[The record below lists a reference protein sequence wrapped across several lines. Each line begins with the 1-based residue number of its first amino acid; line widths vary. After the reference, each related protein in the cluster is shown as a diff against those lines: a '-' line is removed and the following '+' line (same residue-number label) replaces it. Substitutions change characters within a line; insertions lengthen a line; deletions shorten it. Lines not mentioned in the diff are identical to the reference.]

1 MALYRKYRPATFGE
15 VIGQEQVTRP
25 LSTALDNGRI
35 AHAYLF
41 SGPRGCGKTSS
52 ARILARSLNCV
63 HGPTSTPCG
72 ECPSC
77 VALAPGGSGNLDV
90 MELDAASHGGVE
102 DMRDLR
108 ERALFAPAESRYRV
122 FIIDEAHMVSAAGNN
137 ALLKIVEEPPEHL
150 IFIFATT
157 EPEKI
162 LPTIRSRT
170 HNYPFRLLAPA
181 AMRQLLE
188 RVVAEEGVV
197 VDENVYPLVIRAG
210 GGSPR
215 DTLSIL
221 DQLLAGAG
229 EQLIQDGQRVT
240 RRTATRADNQRVDVL
255 IHHNTLFGH
264 HALKQLP
271 HRSRREQAERVI
283 VRTGTDGG
291 QDFLRLRGGEDE
303 DEVLWRLL
311 HNLQQRVV
319 AGCGNHVRLINDE
332 HAVARLSRRK
342 QRTFAQV
349 THVLDAAVRRRV
361 QLHHIQVAGAAR
373 GQRHT
378 RRTLTTRRGR
388 RPMHTVQRT
397 RKDARGRRLAAT
409 TRTREQVRVRDTPVI
424 QRGGQRSG
432 HLLLAD
438 DLTKRRGTIFP
449 VQSHVQQS
457 TEGPLHPRDT
467 QEARR

>member
-1 MALYRKYRPATFGE
+1 MRHHDLKQQARGGRAADVHDAVVDLGSELRQLLGGKLLRLGAQDVGAVHRGVYKRLPKSIRHGADH
-15 VIGQEQVTRP
+15 QQVTEAVQQIQGEAAWLVAGLHHRV
-25 LSTALDNGRI
+25 DGVENG
-35 AHAYLF
+35 
-41 SGPRGCGKTSS
+41 GGVVGGKG
-52 ARILARSLNCV
+52 V
-63 HGPTSTPCG
+63 
-72 ECPSC
+72 
-77 VALAPGGSGNLDV
+77 
-90 MELDAASHGGVE
+90 HGGV
-102 DMRDLR
+102 DKR
-108 ERALFAPAESRYRV
+108 
-122 FIIDEAHMVSAAGNN
+122 
-137 ALLKIVEEPPEHL
+137 KI
-150 IFIFATT
+150 
-157 EPEKI
+157 
-162 LPTIRSRT
+162 
-170 HNYPFRLLAPA
+170 
-181 AMRQLLE
+181 
-188 RVVAEEGVV
+188 
-197 VDENVYPLVIRAG
+197 
-210 GGSPR
+210 R
-215 DTLSIL
+215 DTQQRQGKLIG
-221 DQLLAGAG
+221 QTVRAGAG

-319 AGCGNHVRLINDE
+319 AGRGNHVRLINDE

-378 RRTLTTRRGR
+378 RRALTTRRGR

-397 RKDARGRRLAAT
+397 REDTRRRCLAAA